1 MGLTERER
9 LIMHMAQLSTCS
21 SYGRLHRPLPQCV
34 NIIVKNRC
42 RQLDK
47 QELDEILAD
56 VEEELLL
63 SGTLYEENN
72 IA

>member
-9 LIMHMAQLSTCS
+9 LIMHMAQLSTS
-21 SYGRLHRPLPQCV
+21 NAFGKLHRPLPQCV

-47 QELDEILAD
+47 QELDEILND

-72 IA
+72 IG